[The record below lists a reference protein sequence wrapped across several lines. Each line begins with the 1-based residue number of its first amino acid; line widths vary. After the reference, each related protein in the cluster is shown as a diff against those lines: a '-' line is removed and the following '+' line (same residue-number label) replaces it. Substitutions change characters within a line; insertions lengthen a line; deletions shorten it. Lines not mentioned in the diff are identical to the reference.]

1 MVERKR
7 MSQSQGATVLQ
18 KAMNLKKKKNLEPLK
33 GNRFA
38 PPPPQADSLYV
49 LPFVVNIKIGQDA
62 HDNAGIIENMI
73 KYDQV
78 KYDNFTSENPEIL
91 LPASIDIEIW
101 ATANSIKDPKSP
113 CMPP

>member
-1 MVERKR
+1 
-7 MSQSQGATVLQ
+7 MSQSQGATVLH

-78 KYDNFTSENPEIL
+78 KYDN
-91 LPASIDIEIW
+91 
-101 ATANSIKDPKSP
+101 ANSIKDPKSP